1 MGNQN
6 IKIRRVSLTKRN
18 RKISTI
24 GEKINI
30 SQTRDNIEESSTL
43 INERMKKID
52 QILFD
57 ISQSFPMSTGFE
69 RRQLQYSY
77 EIYAREK
84 EELQP
89 LGDNLSE
96 LLKQYDITI
105 KIESLS
111 DQINKKSKLCCTKP
125 LFSKIIA
132 ERVQSTAGGAT
143 MIKILLITPKI
154 T

>member
-18 RKISTI
+18 RKISTM
-24 GEKINI
+24 GKKLNI
-30 SQTRDNIEESSTL
+30 SRTRDDIEASSTL
-43 INERMKKID
+43 INERMKKIE

-77 EIYAREK
+77 EIYAREQ
-84 EELQP
+84 EELRP
-89 LGDNLSE
+89 LRDKLVD

-111 DQINKKSKLCCTKP
+111 DQINKKISHVAP
-125 LFSKIIA
+125 NAFSPK
-132 ERVQSTAGGAT
+132 SSSGAPN
-143 MIKILLITPKI
+143 LPPVAPQ
-154 T
+154 

>member
-24 GEKINI
+24 GEKLNI
-30 SQTRDNIEESSTL
+30 SRTRDNIEDSSTL
-43 INERMKKID
+43 INERMKKIE

-77 EIYAREK
+77 EIYTREK
-84 EELQP
+84 EELHP
-89 LGDNLSE
+89 LRDNLLE

-105 KIESLS
+105 KIENLS
-111 DQINKKSKLCCTKP
+111 DQINKKISHVAPNTLSPRSAASPPNPSPSPSQLSKS
-125 LFSKIIA
+125 F
-132 ERVQSTAGGAT
+132 
-143 MIKILLITPKI
+143 
-154 T
+154 

>member
-30 SQTRDNIEESSTL
+30 SRTHDNIEESSAL
-43 INERMKKID
+43 INKRMKKIE

-57 ISQSFPMSTGFE
+57 ISQSFPRSTGFE
-69 RRQLQYSY
+69 RLELQYSY

-89 LGDNLSE
+89 LRDKLVD

-111 DQINKKSKLCCTKP
+111 DQINEKVSNVAPNAFSPKSSP
-125 LFSKIIA
+125 SA
-132 ERVQSTAGGAT
+132 SNPPPVAPQ
-143 MIKILLITPKI
+143 
-154 T
+154 

>member
-30 SQTRDNIEESSTL
+30 SRTRDNIEESSTL
-43 INERMKKID
+43 INKRMKKIE

-57 ISQSFPMSTGFE
+57 ISQSFPRSTGFE
-69 RRQLQYSY
+69 RLELQYSY

-89 LGDNLSE
+89 LRDKLVD

-111 DQINKKSKLCCTKP
+111 DQINEKVSNVAPNAFSPKSSP
-125 LFSKIIA
+125 SA
-132 ERVQSTAGGAT
+132 SNPPPVAPQ
-143 MIKILLITPKI
+143 
-154 T
+154 

>member
-30 SQTRDNIEESSTL
+30 SRTRDNIEESSAL
-43 INERMKKID
+43 INKRMKKIE

-57 ISQSFPMSTGFE
+57 ISQSFPRSTGFE
-69 RRQLQYSY
+69 RLELQYSY

-89 LGDNLSE
+89 LRDKLVD
-96 LLKQYDITI
+96 LLNQYDITN

-111 DQINKKSKLCCTKP
+111 DQINEKVSNVAPNAFSPKSSP
-125 LFSKIIA
+125 SA
-132 ERVQSTAGGAT
+132 SNPPPVAPQ
-143 MIKILLITPKI
+143 
-154 T
+154 

>member
-30 SQTRDNIEESSTL
+30 SRTRDNIEESSAL
-43 INERMKKID
+43 INKRMKKIE

-57 ISQSFPMSTGFE
+57 ISQSFPRSTGFE
-69 RRQLQYSY
+69 RLELQYSY

-89 LGDNLSE
+89 LRDKLLE
-96 LLKQYDITI
+96 LLKQYHITI

-111 DQINKKSKLCCTKP
+111 DQINEKVSNVAPNAFSPKSSP
-125 LFSKIIA
+125 SA
-132 ERVQSTAGGAT
+132 SNPPPVAPQ
-143 MIKILLITPKI
+143 
-154 T
+154 

>member
-30 SQTRDNIEESSTL
+30 SRTRDNIEESSAL
-43 INERMKKID
+43 INKRMKKIE

-57 ISQSFPMSTGFE
+57 ISQSFPRSTGFKRLE
-69 RRQLQYSY
+69 LQYSY

-89 LGDNLSE
+89 LRDKLVD

-111 DQINKKSKLCCTKP
+111 DQINEKVSNVAPNAFSPKSSP
-125 LFSKIIA
+125 SA
-132 ERVQSTAGGAT
+132 SNPPPVAPQ
-143 MIKILLITPKI
+143 
-154 T
+154 

>member
-30 SQTRDNIEESSTL
+30 SRTRDNIEESSAL
-43 INERMKKID
+43 INKRMKKIE

-57 ISQSFPMSTGFE
+57 ISQSFPRSTGFE
-69 RRQLQYSY
+69 RLELQYSY

-89 LGDNLSE
+89 LRDKLVD

-111 DQINKKSKLCCTKP
+111 DQINEKVSNVAPNAFSPKSSP
-125 LFSKIIA
+125 SA
-132 ERVQSTAGGAT
+132 SNPPPVAPQ
-143 MIKILLITPKI
+143 
-154 T
+154 

>member
-111 DQINKKSKLCCTKP
+111 DQINKKVSYVAP
-125 LFSKIIA
+125 NPFS
-132 ERVQSTAGGAT
+132 
-143 MIKILLITPKI
+143 PKSSPSASNPPPVAPQ
-154 T
+154 

>member
-30 SQTRDNIEESSTL
+30 SRTHDNIEESSAL
-43 INERMKKID
+43 INKRMKKIE

-57 ISQSFPMSTGFE
+57 ISQSFPRSTGFKRLE
-69 RRQLQYSY
+69 LQYSY

-84 EELQP
+84 EE
-89 LGDNLSE
+89 
-96 LLKQYDITI
+96 
-105 KIESLS
+105 
-111 DQINKKSKLCCTKP
+111 
-125 LFSKIIA
+125 
-132 ERVQSTAGGAT
+132 
-143 MIKILLITPKI
+143 
-154 T
+154 

>member
-69 RRQLQYSY
+69 RR
-77 EIYAREK
+77 
-84 EELQP
+84 P
-89 LGDNLSE
+89 
-96 LLKQYDITI
+96 ITI
-105 KIESLS
+105 
-111 DQINKKSKLCCTKP
+111 
-125 LFSKIIA
+125 
-132 ERVQSTAGGAT
+132 
-143 MIKILLITPKI
+143 
-154 T
+154 